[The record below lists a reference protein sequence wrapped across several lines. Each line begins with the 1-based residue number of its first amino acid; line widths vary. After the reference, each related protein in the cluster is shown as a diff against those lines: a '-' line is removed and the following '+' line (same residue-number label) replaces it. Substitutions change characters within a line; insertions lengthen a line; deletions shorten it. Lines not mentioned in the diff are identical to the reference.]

1 MKRLFIGTHVDDSL
15 FEFLYKG
22 IQDDFNP
29 VCTGKWVEN
38 ENLHFTYK
46 FLGDVEEKKISEI
59 LSLLKEELNT
69 FNSSLIFKGFGCF
82 PDMQRPNVLFC
93 KIFNPDK
100 QLFKLQ
106 ESIENKLESLGFE
119 KERRRFKAHL
129 TLRRIKTST
138 RNFEN
143 ILSYYKDF
151 EIGEMLS
158 FSVNLIESKLTAQ
171 GPIYKIVN
179 PPV

>member
-46 FLGDVEEKKISEI
+46 FLGNVEDNKIPEI
-59 LSLLKEELNT
+59 MNLLKEELTT
-69 FNSSLIFKGFGCF
+69 FNSSLIFKGLGSF
-82 PDMQRPNVLFC
+82 PDTKKPNILFC
-93 KIFNPDK
+93 RIFNPNK
-100 QLFKLQ
+100 QIFQLQ
-106 ESIENKLESLGFE
+106 ESIDDKLATLGFE

-129 TLRRIKTST
+129 TLRRIKTYT
-138 RNFEN
+138 KNFEN
-143 ILSYYKDF
+143 ILSFYKDF
-151 EIGEMLS
+151 EIGEMQS
-158 FSVNLIESKLTAQ
+158 FSVNLIESTLTPQ
-171 GPIYKIVN
+171 GPIYKILEKE
-179 PPV
+179 